1 MNLSPLEL
9 TLNGILTLMILSF
22 LYKDNPFYKFA
33 EHLFVGVSAA
43 YWMVQGVWQTL
54 MPNLIARIT
63 PGLVSSFMP
72 EAADRA
78 PEYHFIIPALFGLLL
93 LTRLLPKGNWLSR
106 WALAFVVGYAAGTN
120 FVRYLQSDFV
130 AQIQSTMLPLLV
142 LRDSGGIDIGQSFSH
157 IVLIVGVFSGLV
169 YFFFSKEHKGVTGS
183 ISRVGIW
190 ILMITFG
197 ASFGYTVMARISLL
211 LGRMQVLMRW
221 IEQIFGIF

>member
-9 TLNGILTLMILSF
+9 TINGILTLMILSF

-72 EAADRA
+72 EAADRS
-78 PEYHFIIPALFGLLL
+78 PEYHFIIPAIFGLLL

-130 AQIQSTMLPLLV
+130 AQIQSSLLPLLV
-142 LRDSGGIDIGQSFSH
+142 LKNGGGIDIGQSFSH
-157 IVLIVGVFSGLV
+157 FVLIVGVFSGLV
-169 YFFFSKEHKGVTGS
+169 YFFFSKEHKGMTGK

-211 LGRMQVLMRW
+211 LGRMQILIRW
-221 IEQIFGIF
+221 VEQIFGIF